1 MFHAPHVPHQSAV
14 GGTLPGYAGHR
25 PAAMNTHGE
34 SAWGGVPQRID
45 DHAVPGQGMA
55 LPRTTAFEEV
65 GQGFKPHEHN
75 RTEQFRSAVGG
86 IKVGYGGHVPGEKNH
101 FGSNHQ
107 GQLPRVEYE
116 QRSDLYERAV
126 SPGPSRRGPSPGP
139 DDGLE
144 GHERRERWVP
154 GAASEEGN
162 GEDDEVLEARGVSPS
177 PLMQPDEAVGLVR
190 RGDRSAGAVSHG
202 WCADSPLPPRAH
214 RSSARCC
221 CA

>member
-65 GQGFKPHEHN
+65 GQGFKPHEQN

-86 IKVGYGGHVPGEKNH
+86 IKVGYGGHVPGEKSH

-116 QRSDLYERAV
+116 QPRTF
-126 SPGPSRRGPSPGP
+126 
-139 DDGLE
+139 
-144 GHERRERWVP
+144 
-154 GAASEEGN
+154 
-162 GEDDEVLEARGVSPS
+162 
-177 PLMQPDEAVGLVR
+177 
-190 RGDRSAGAVSHG
+190 SHG
-202 WCADSPLPPRAH
+202 SPPRPLSEGEVRKLEFEPAWHLAQASGTAKQHYEVTYSNVARARAH
-214 RSSARCC
+214 TSPYISRSLHTMLDLRLALCVGGAPGHVSRHVRV
-221 CA
+221 